1 MKTSKIAWGL
11 IALVAGLGLGACG
24 GGGGGSTAA
33 SGKNVTVGV
42 VTGFGSVYLN
52 GCEYETDSASIS
64 VDGQSATEDDL
75 SVGDVVEVTGPAN
88 CTHANAVSIK
98 SADEL
103 EGWVDSA
110 SLDANGVGT
119 MVVMV
124 KTLLQLK

>member
-33 SGKNVTVGV
+33 GGKNVTVGV
-42 VTGFGSVYLN
+42 VTGFGSVYVN

-75 SVGDVVEVTGPAN
+75 SVGDVVEVTARPIVPMLMQYQLN
-88 CTHANAVSIK
+88 MHLQYSK
-98 SADEL
+98 SL
-103 EGWVDSA
+103 VLGC
-110 SLDANGVGT
+110 
-119 MVVMV
+119 
-124 KTLLQLK
+124 